1 MESKEKGV
9 AYLRVSTGMQVEGYS
24 LDAQKASIERY
35 AKAFDIEIIDTYKD
49 EGKSGKSIAGRD
61 SFIRMLNDIET
72 GTIEVDYVLVFK
84 LSRFGRNSADVMT
97 YLQRLQDHG
106 VNLICV
112 EDHLNSAYG
121 SGKMMITVLSAVAE
135 IERVNILE
143 QTMAGRRQK
152 AEEGRW
158 NGGFPPYGYKIGEE
172 ENSNYIRKRSR
183 SRAYNL

>member
-49 EGKSGKSIAGRD
+49 EGKSGKSIAGRE

-72 GTIEVDYVLVFK
+72 GTIEVDYVLVIK

-97 YLQRLQDHG
+97 YLQTVTRPPELI
-106 VNLICV
+106 LICV
-112 EDHLNSAYG
+112 EDHLNS
-121 SGKMMITVLSAVAE
+121 SVWFKV
-135 IERVNILE
+135 R
-143 QTMAGRRQK
+143 
-152 AEEGRW
+152 
-158 NGGFPPYGYKIGEE
+158 
-172 ENSNYIRKRSR
+172 
-183 SRAYNL
+183 